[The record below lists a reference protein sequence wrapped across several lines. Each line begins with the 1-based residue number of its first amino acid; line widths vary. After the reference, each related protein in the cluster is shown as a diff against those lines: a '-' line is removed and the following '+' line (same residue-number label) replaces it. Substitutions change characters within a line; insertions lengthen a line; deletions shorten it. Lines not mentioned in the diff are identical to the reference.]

1 MVIKISKIFYNS
13 IEITQLLHS
22 AGCTYDEAEQIL
34 EITRKEFAQ
43 QREELEYNTVEDYL
57 SGKKV
62 KDAGNIIVQK
72 LNHCEPYL

>member
-1 MVIKISKIFYNS
+1 MIKISKIFYNS
-13 IEITQLLHS
+13 IEITQLLH
-22 AGCTYDEAEQIL
+22 ATGCTYDEAEQIL

-43 QREELEYNTVEDYL
+43 QREELEYDTVENYL
-57 SGKKV
+57 TGKKV